1 MKYLK
6 PYIRKFAMESVLAP
20 LFKMLEAFFDL
31 LVPMVV
37 ARIID
42 KGIPSGDSGYILR
55 QCLILVGM
63 AVVCLVLVNGIRIA
77 DE

>member
-31 LVPMVV
+31 LKEAERDIMRRMLEVEPIFKEV
-37 ARIID
+37 
-42 KGIPSGDSGYILR
+42 
-55 QCLILVGM
+55 
-63 AVVCLVLVNGIRIA
+63 
-77 DE
+77 EE